1 MSLLNFKALSQSF
14 RLFILP
20 LVAFLSLPSTGLAE
34 FWPLRSGSNYVV
46 RDEYSNLYFGNGVKV
61 SFDKGIKAEL
71 PDGSIIR
78 ANYKPGSKN
87 FLTIEKNGSTSAI
100 PLNIKIKDFGSVSIR
115 GGALLINQATFGPFK
130 DFINIADGSLI
141 FKQDLNTLGI
151 IESIGPNAFQLVSTL
166 PQGMQSEIRKIFS
179 FHKLTLSPTN
189 TITNIFSV
197 KQQNA
202 GMMASYN
209 FSAMPTQ
216 KTAGG
221 EKDMRSSA
229 ASNNEGPSC
238 CCPNEP
244 NGKKGKKQLVLTMS
258 GLFQSDN
265 KATHHSV
272 ESEIQQYGQLPCVEY
287 KKYLYSS
294 YECWDSVV
302 GALAE
307 IAQTALDAGQYCS
320 IRMHGYS
327 TGGTI
332 AAAAAANLRVP
343 QGSGQSV
350 NVATFGAPFGT
361 ASNTMAGIAWG
372 LGIVS
377 LGTLDLDA
385 QLGIVG
391 AATGAVSTALDTAT
405 FGLLGIDFRLSSPCL
420 GLTMARGTFDVPAP
434 ADPEV
439 SIDMYISEHDEWVP
453 PSVASAGPTGPTIK
467 QHKLNGLFHDQI
479 KPAVMPSFEMNNCC
493 GNGSMEIGEWCDP
506 KGSSCTDKHGKSSR
520 CDASCS
526 CINTCGDGIWGA
538 GESCDEP
545 GQLSHRCWGRLCTT
559 SCTCESDL
567 CGNGV
572 VDPLEDC
579 DGNKGLDNCQ
589 DFPNK
594 IKTCI
599 NCKCA
604 YLPKPPVFKC
614 GNQVVPTKPECNPPG
629 SQCQTRGP
637 MASGSGTCNSEC
649 KCIDNCTGEG
659 CGDFGVAGKPG
670 GGH

>member
-1 MSLLNFKALSQSF
+1 MPLLNFNALRHSF
-14 RLFILP
+14 YLFILP
-20 LVAFLSLPSTGLAE
+20 LVALFSLPSKGLAE
-34 FWPLRSGSNYVV
+34 FWPLRSGSTYVV
-46 RDEYSNLYFGNGVKV
+46 RDENSNLYFGNGVKV
-61 SFDKGIKAEL
+61 SFDKGIKADL

-78 ANYKPGSKN
+78 ANYQPKSKN

-100 PLNIKIKDFGSVSIR
+100 PLNAKTKDFGSVSIT
-115 GGALLINQATFGPFK
+115 GGALFINQATFGQFK
-130 DFINIADGSLI
+130 DFINLGDGSLI
-141 FKQDLNTLGI
+141 FKQDVNTLGI
-151 IESIGPNAFQLVSTL
+151 IELIGPNAFQLVSTL
-166 PQGMQSEIRKIFS
+166 PQGMQSEISKIFS
-179 FHKLTLSPTN
+179 LHKLTLSPAS

-209 FSAMPTQ
+209 FSAIPTQ

-265 KATHHSV
+265 NSTHHSV
-272 ESEIQQYGQLPCVEY
+272 ESEIQQYGGLPCVEY
-287 KKYLYSS
+287 RKYLYSS
-294 YECWDSVV
+294 YECWDAVV

-307 IAQTALDAGQYCS
+307 IAQAALDAGQYCS
-320 IRMHGYS
+320 MRMHGYS
-327 TGGTI
+327 TGGTL

-343 QGSGQSV
+343 QGSGQRV
-350 NVATFGAPFGT
+350 NVATFGAPFGA
-361 ASNTMAGIAWG
+361 ASSTMAGVAWA
-372 LGIVS
+372 LGFVS

-385 QLGIVG
+385 QLLQL
-391 AATGAVSTALDTAT
+391 A
-405 FGLLGIDFRLSSPCL
+405 SPCL
-420 GLTMARGTFDVPAP
+420 ALTMARGTFDVPAP
-434 ADPEV
+434 ADPAV
-439 SIDMYISEHDEWVP
+439 SIDMYISDSDEWVP
-453 PSVASAGPTGPTIK
+453 PAVASAGPTGPTIK
-467 QHKLNGLFHDQI
+467 QHKLNGLLHNQI
-479 KPAVMPSFEMNNCC
+479 KPAVMPEIKMNECC
-493 GNGSMEIGEWCDP
+493 GNGIKDAGEWCDP
-506 KGSSCTDKHGKSSR
+506 ERSSCTDKHGKSSR

-545 GQLSHRCWGRLCTT
+545 GQLSHRCWGKLCTT

-604 YLPKPPVFKC
+604 YVPKLPEFKC
-614 GNQVVPTKPECNPPG
+614 GNQVVPTQPECNPPG
-629 SQCQTRGP
+629 SQCRTRGP

-670 GGH
+670 AGH